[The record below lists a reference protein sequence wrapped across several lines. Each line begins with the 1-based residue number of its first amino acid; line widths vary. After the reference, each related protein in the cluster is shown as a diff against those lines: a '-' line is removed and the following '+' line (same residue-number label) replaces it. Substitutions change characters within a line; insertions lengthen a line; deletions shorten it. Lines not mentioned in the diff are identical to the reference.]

1 VRLSRAFVPTLK
13 ETPAEAT
20 AASHVLMLR
29 SGMARQ
35 LMAGVYTHLPF
46 GWRTMNKVMYIIRE
60 EMDAIG
66 AQEMFMPALNPLDV
80 WEETGRASDFG
91 DVLMRLTDRKG
102 KKLCLAPTHEEVICF
117 NARDF
122 IRSYRDLPQIWY
134 HIQLKFRDEERPRG
148 GVLRT
153 CQFIMK
159 DSYTLDCDD
168 EGLDYGYNLHRQAY
182 MNIFSRSGLHYFV
195 VGASSGLMGGSASEE
210 FMVPSIS
217 GEDRVA
223 RCEACGYAA
232 NVEVASSKPEPKIFD
247 DEPLEKIPTP
257 NMRTIEDL
265 GRELGIPAERTAKS
279 RVYIDSDGKP
289 ALVLVRGDY
298 EVNEE
303 KLLSIF
309 GADFR
314 PAHPEEVQQYTGA
327 MPGSVGPVNLKGM
340 RIFADDLLRGTKG
353 MVSGANENDFHYKG
367 IDLERD
373 AEIDLY
379 GDFRLVIDGDPC
391 PTCGEP
397 LKVLDCIEVGHIFKL
412 GTKYADAM
420 GARFL
425 DEDGKERPIVMG
437 SYGIG
442 VERIAASAI
451 EQDCDDNGIVWPLS
465 IAPYQ
470 VHLLSANPNDERVVE
485 VSEEIYRQL
494 LNAGIE
500 VLYDDRSASAGFKFK
515 DADLLGIPYRVIVG
529 SRGIAGGEVELQ
541 WRKDGT
547 KEMIEPGEELVARLH
562 EIIDE
567 EMARLRSQCAYPVK
581 REDL

>member
-1 VRLSRAFVPTLK
+1 VRLSRAFIPTLK

-29 SGMARQ
+29 AGMARQ
-35 LMAGVYTHLPF
+35 LMAGVYTHLPL
-46 GWRTMNKVMYIIRE
+46 GWRTMNKIMQIIRE

-66 AQEMFMPALNPLDV
+66 AQELYMPAINPLDV
-80 WEETGRASDFG
+80 WEETGRATDFG

-102 KKLCLAPTHEEVICF
+102 KKLCLAPTHEEVVCF

-159 DSYTLDCDD
+159 DSYTLDVDQK
-168 EGLDYGYNLHRQAY
+168 GLDYGYSLHRQAY
-182 MNIFSRSGLHYFV
+182 MNIFSRAGLRYFV

-232 NVEVASSKPEPKIFD
+232 NVEVAASKPEPKVFKS
-247 DEPLEKIPTP
+247 EKLEKIPTP
-257 NMRTIEDL
+257 GMRTIEDL
-265 GRELGIPAERTAKS
+265 VRELGIEVERTAKS
-279 RVYIDSDGKP
+279 RVYIDGDGKP
-289 ALVLVRGDY
+289 VLVLVRGDH
-298 EVNEE
+298 EVNEQ
-303 KLLSIF
+303 KLLKVL

-314 PAHPEEVQQYTGA
+314 PAHPDEVKQYTGA
-327 MPGSVGPVNLKGM
+327 LPGSVGPVGLEGM
-340 RIFADDLLRGTKG
+340 RIIADELLQGTKG
-353 MVSGANENDFHYKG
+353 MVSGANEDDFHFKG
-367 IDLERD
+367 IEPARD
-373 AEIDLY
+373 AKIDLF
-379 GDFRLVIDGDPC
+379 GDFRVVNESDPC
-391 PTCGEP
+391 PACGMP

-420 GARFL
+420 GARYL
-425 DEDGKERPIVMG
+425 DEGGKERPIVMG

-451 EQDCDDNGIVWPLS
+451 EQDCDSGGIVWPLS
-465 IAPYQ
+465 IAPYH
-470 VHLLSANPNDERVVE
+470 VHLLSANPNDEQVLRI
-485 VSEEIYRQL
+485 SEELYRKL
-494 LNAGIE
+494 LEAGIE
-500 VLYDDRSASAGFKFK
+500 VLYDDRQSSAGFKFK
-515 DADLLGIPYRVIVG
+515 DADLLGIPYRVVIG
-529 SRGIAGGEVELQ
+529 TRGVAEGVVELQ
-541 WRKDGT
+541 WRKDGS
-547 KEMIEPGEELVARLH
+547 KEMIEPGEKLIARLLKM
-562 EIIDE
+562 IDE
-567 EMARLRSQCAYPVK
+567 EMKNLRSQCEYPVK
-581 REDL
+581 REEL